1 MQLNIKTKQNKKQ
14 NKEPNK
20 KWMDDLKRQFF
31 KEDIQM
37 AKKHMKRC
45 SSSLTIREI
54 QIKTTMRNHLEEA
67 KVAIVKK
74 IYKQ

>member
-45 SSSLTIREI
+45 STAPIIRET
-54 QIKTTMRNHLEEA
+54 QIKTTMKYHPTHDRNGHHQ
-67 KVAIVKK
+67 KV
-74 IYKQ
+74 YK